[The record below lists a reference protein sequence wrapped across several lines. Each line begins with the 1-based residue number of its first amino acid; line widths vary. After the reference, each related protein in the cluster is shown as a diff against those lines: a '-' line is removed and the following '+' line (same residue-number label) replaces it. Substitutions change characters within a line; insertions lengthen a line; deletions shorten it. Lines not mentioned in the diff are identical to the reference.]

1 MEVDSPPR
9 PPSAYTP
16 PPRPTESFT
25 PPPPPTQ
32 ILGLGKAA
40 APPQAP
46 ILLPPPPPP
55 PAASDSGG
63 EASMSSISDT
73 DLGEVSHICY
83 CLRKYENYHFR
94 YLLLNQGGISPK
106 SLPQFLCPPPLPH
119 PQVCSTFNMI
129 LKSEKSKLDPNHDGE
144 HDFNPLLTSTCSA
157 TICHP
162 TPTWRSI

>member
-32 ILGLGKAA
+32 ILGLGPKALPP
-40 APPQAP
+40 APAQAP

-73 DLGEVSHICY
+73 DLGEVRLKMSDF
-83 CLRKYENYHFR
+83 KEN
-94 YLLLNQGGISPK
+94 I
-106 SLPQFLCPPPLPH
+106 
-119 PQVCSTFNMI
+119 
-129 LKSEKSKLDPNHDGE
+129 E
-144 HDFNPLLTSTCSA
+144 A
-157 TICHP
+157 
-162 TPTWRSI
+162 

>member
-32 ILGLGKAA
+32 ILGLGKAPPA
-40 APPQAP
+40 PQAP

-73 DLGEVSHICY
+73 DLGEV
-83 CLRKYENYHFR
+83 
-94 YLLLNQGGISPK
+94 G
-106 SLPQFLCPPPLPH
+106 
-119 PQVCSTFNMI
+119 
-129 LKSEKSKLDPNHDGE
+129 LKM
-144 HDFNPLLTSTCSA
+144 F
-157 TICHP
+157 
-162 TPTWRSI
+162 